1 MGTALLALSFCAL
14 SLVLALFVG
23 ISPISDKVKIRF
35 MYVGAALSLMAVPMM
50 SHYIA
55 GLNNIVDE
63 LRYQSVLIFIVV
75 VCCYCFVMA
84 NMIKYN
90 VMKKKVAVLE
100 DTVEKLEQ
108 ERAAVMSQAVNEE
121 LQHKA
126 QEALDWFAAKMS
138 VFCKEEQEA
147 INACAIAFA
156 EPDQIVRPKVS
167 IAINAKCSQA
177 DLMTYASS
185 AFFKISKK
193 RKDIA
198 RSLCIVFEA
207 YFPGGEGF
215 VYKKMPGAKS
225 WLSK

>member
-1 MGTALLALSFCAL
+1 MGTALLALCFCAL

-23 ISPISDKVKIRF
+23 ISPISDKAKIRF
-35 MYVGAALSLMAVPMM
+35 MYVGAALSLIAVPMM

-55 GLNNIVDE
+55 GLNDIVDE
-63 LRYQSVLIFIVV
+63 LRHQAVLVFIVV

-84 NMIKYN
+84 NMVKYN

-100 DTVEKLEQ
+100 DTIEKLEQ
-108 ERAAVMSQAVNEE
+108 ERAAAMSQAVDEE
-121 LQHKA
+121 QQHKV

-138 VFCKEEQEA
+138 VFSKEEQEA

-156 EPDQIVRPKVS
+156 ERDQIVIPKVN
-167 IAINAKCSQA
+167 IAVYVKCSQA
-177 DLMTYASS
+177 DLMAYASS
-185 AFFKISKK
+185 AFFKIGKK

-198 RSLCIVFEA
+198 RFLCIVFEA

-215 VYKKMPGAKS
+215 MYKKIPGAKQ
-225 WLSK
+225 